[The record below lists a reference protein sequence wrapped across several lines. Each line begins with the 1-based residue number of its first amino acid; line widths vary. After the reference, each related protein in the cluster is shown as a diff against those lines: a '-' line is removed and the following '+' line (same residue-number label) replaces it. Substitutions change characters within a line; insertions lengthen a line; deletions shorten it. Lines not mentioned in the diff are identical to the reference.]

1 MSKTVATYLSKDIQE
16 DWDALCKNCGLESP
30 SDILRY
36 AIKKAAQMKSA
47 ETSTMADLESKY
59 RDMGLPELEQE
70 YKKLNDKGKQSLQ
83 DKKNGVWHYDKLE
96 GEVVLK
102 LNQVQK
108 DGSLFEMPIEIGI
121 DFEKCNQKLEKIQLK
136 GMSNV
141 YRIKVETKPVR
152 IDLDPNLWVLMNTN
166 FQKIEI

>member
-70 YKKLNDKGKQSLQ
+70 YKKLSDKGKQSLQ
-83 DKKNGVWHYDKLE
+83 DKKNGVWHYDIYFNDLRTFIDH
-96 GEVVLK
+96 
-102 LNQVQK
+102 QA
-108 DGSLFEMPIEIGI
+108 PIEEIIAHSMKTLKVSTMFKEICRRHAMKIKTWDDNHREHSKRFSKI
-121 DFEKCNQKLEKIQLK
+121 DDTYVK
-136 GMSNV
+136 MRNV
-141 YRIKVETKPVR
+141 N
-152 IDLDPNLWVLMNTN
+152 DL
-166 FQKIEI
+166 

>member
-47 ETSTMADLESKY
+47 ETSTMTDLEAKY
-59 RDMGLPELEQE
+59 KDMGLPELEQE

-83 DKKNGVWHYDKLE
+83 DKKNGVWHYDIYYNDLRTFIDHQAPIE
-96 GEVVLK
+96 EIIAHSLK
-102 LNQVQK
+102 TWKVSTMFKEICRRQN
-108 DGSLFEMPIEIGI
+108 MPIKTW
-121 DFEKCNQKLEKIQLK
+121 DDNHRAHSRKFSKLD
-136 GMSNV
+136 
-141 YRIKVETKPVR
+141 ETYVKMR
-152 IDLDPNLWVLMNTN
+152 
-166 FQKIEI
+166 KIE

>member
-1 MSKTVATYLSKDIQE
+1 MSKTVATYLSKDIQG

-83 DKKNGVWHYDKLE
+83 DKKNGVWHYDIYFNDLRTFIDH
-96 GEVVLK
+96 
-102 LNQVQK
+102 QA
-108 DGSLFEMPIEIGI
+108 PIEEIIAHSIKTWKVSTMFKEICRRHDMTIKTWDDNHRAHSRKI
-121 DFEKCNQKLEKIQLK
+121 DGVTGDYVK
-136 GMSNV
+136 M
-141 YRIKVETKPVR
+141 R
-152 IDLDPNLWVLMNTN
+152 NLV
-166 FQKIEI
+166 

>member
-70 YKKLNDKGKQSLQ
+70 YKKLSDKGKQSLQ
-83 DKKNGVWHYDKLE
+83 DKKNGVWHYDIYYNNLRTCIDH
-96 GEVVLK
+96 
-102 LNQVQK
+102 QA
-108 DGSLFEMPIEIGI
+108 PIEEIIHLSMKTLKVSTMFKEICRRHAFTIKTSDDNHREHSKKFSKI
-121 DFEKCNQKLEKIQLK
+121 DDTYVK
-136 GMSNV
+136 MRNV
-141 YRIKVETKPVR
+141 N
-152 IDLDPNLWVLMNTN
+152 DL
-166 FQKIEI
+166 